1 MIEGL
6 VVRTM
11 RHENDGFRFAR
22 DIMAILMTIIDE
34 KSDAELANKNGFFV
48 LSKVDDRIADTVRPE
63 PIASQAVDIIGVS
76 HPTVGNK
83 DGLVRSTDA
92 IELLPLCRCKERCQ
106 RAPELGIVRCRL
118 HADGA
123 IKTPKDLE
131 GRVIATHQGPH
142 AIHQYLLRR
151 VYGVDDTKLRWA
163 AYPQEKLLDV
173 LQRGEA
179 DAVVLL
185 DHFFFRGEVADGV
198 RRLYTDGE
206 AWKELH
212 GFDEIIKHMVAARE
226 DLLQKSPGIKETL
239 LRAFRAS
246 FAYSETHLE
255 EIADAFIS
263 RYGGDREALLAS
275 ARYPKIDFTFTEN
288 EQRLAEA
295 EMELL
300 VEVGQIPRKAPLAS
314 LFSM

>member
-1 MIEGL
+1 MDLTFAHYRNRFCMFRTYYALAVGKVKPDGVNMKVIELPDPPSKEQEEALIRGE
-6 VVRTM
+6 VQ
-11 RHENDGFRFAR
+11 A
-22 DIMAILMTIIDE
+22 
-34 KSDAELANKNGFFV
+34 ANLYLPNFLRRKLQG
-48 LSKVDDRIADTVRPE
+48 AP
-63 PIASQAVDIIGVS
+63 IIGLATEWKS
-76 HPTVGNK
+76 TMKGN
-83 DGLVRSTDA
+83 GVF
-92 IELLPLCRCKERCQ
+92 
-106 RAPELGIVRCRL
+106 V

-173 LQRGEA
+173 LQGGEA

-246 FAYSETHLE
+246 FAYSEAHLE

-275 ARYPKIDFTFTEN
+275 ARYPKIDFTFTKN
-288 EQRLAEA
+288 EQRLTEA

-300 VEVGQIPRKAPLAS
+300 VEVGQIPRTAPLAS

>member
-1 MIEGL
+1 MDLTFAHYRNRFCMFRTYYALAVGKVTPVGVNMKVIELPDPPSKEQEEALIRGE
-6 VVRTM
+6 VQ
-11 RHENDGFRFAR
+11 A
-22 DIMAILMTIIDE
+22 
-34 KSDAELANKNGFFV
+34 ANLYLPNFLRRKLQG
-48 LSKVDDRIADTVRPE
+48 AP
-63 PIASQAVDIIGVS
+63 IIGLATEWKS
-76 HPTVGNK
+76 TMKGN
-83 DGLVRSTDA
+83 GVF
-92 IELLPLCRCKERCQ
+92 
-106 RAPELGIVRCRL
+106 V

-151 VYGVDDTKLRWA
+151 VYGVDDTMLRWA
-163 AYPQEKLLDV
+163 AYPQERLLDV

-246 FAYSETHLE
+246 FAYSEAHLE

-300 VEVGQIPRKAPLAS
+300 VEVGQIPRKAALAS